1 MKRVL
6 LFKERNNEKPALL
19 WKSSLSSSLPPTSV
33 RVILSLPP
41 PALGASHLEWCLD
54 PCERNGANG
63 AGSRRIPGRV
73 LSFEGIN

>member
-33 RVILSLPP
+33 RVILSHFPHQLSAPY
-41 PALGASHLEWCLD
+41 LEWCLD
-54 PCERNGANG
+54 PCERNRANG
-63 AGSRRIPGRV
+63 AGNRRIPGRV
-73 LSFEGIN
+73 LSLEGIN

>member
-41 PALGASHLEWCLD
+41 PALGASPRMVSGPL
-54 PCERNGANG
+54 RKKR
-63 AGSRRIPGRV
+63 S
-73 LSFEGIN
+73 

>member
-19 WKSSLSSSLPPTSV
+19 WKSSLSSSLRPHQFASSSHFPHQ
-33 RVILSLPP
+33 LSAP
-41 PALGASHLEWCLD
+41 HLEWCLD